1 MFKKLR
7 FEDAGITPVLGAMF
21 ILGIGISVIAV
32 FLAAWVP
39 SEFNT
44 KKREYMQN
52 ARESFRDLSATIQD
66 LSVGESRTIS
76 LKMGPETIPFIINP
90 KVSGTLSVTST
101 PFENYENGQWV
112 IGENYWENYPGN
124 IKFDFENQSLVYEM
138 GLIALVQGK
147 TVLMESAPQMVT
159 VFPLAGNMI
168 GVYVDVIKVRGI
180 ERSISGGG
188 ASTITVSILRRFEKS
203 DNMENAV
210 IKINENSRCRSAW
223 MEYLQG
229 LFDGLPQGYHLD
241 NSKIVDNLQLTIL
254 GKDNTTHGL
263 DIIYSQKVT
272 EVWVSI
278 S

>member
-21 ILGIGISVIAV
+21 ILGISISVIAV

-44 KKREYMQN
+44 KKREYMQS
-52 ARESFRDLSATIQD
+52 ARESFRELSATIEE
-66 LSVGESRTIS
+66 LSVGESRTVS
-76 LKMGPETIPFIINP
+76 LKMGPETIPFVINP

-101 PFENYENGQWV
+101 PSENYLNGQWV
-112 IGENYWENYPGN
+112 NGENYWVNYPGN

-138 GLIALVQGK
+138 GLIALAQGK
-147 TVLMESAPQMVT
+147 TVIAEADPQMVT
-159 VFPLAGNMI
+159 VFPAAGNMI

-188 ASTITVSILRRFEKS
+188 ASTITVSILRRFENS
-203 DNMENAV
+203 YNRENAV
-210 IKINENSRCRSAW
+210 IKINSRYKDAW
-223 MEYLQG
+223 KEYLQG
-229 LFDGLPQGYHLD
+229 LYNGIPKGYNPD
-241 NSKIVDNLQLTIL
+241 NSKIDNLQLTIL
-254 GKDNTTHGL
+254 GKDNVTHNP
-263 DIIYSQKVT
+263 DIIYYQKVT

>member
-21 ILGIGISVIAV
+21 ILGIGISVTAV

-39 SEFNT
+39 SEVNT
-44 KKREYMQN
+44 KQREYIQS
-52 ARESFRDLSATIQD
+52 ARESFRELSATIEE

-76 LKMGPETIPFIINP
+76 LKMGPETIPFVVNP
-90 KVSGTLSVTST
+90 RAGGTLSVTST
-101 PFENYENGQWV
+101 PSENYENGQWV
-112 IGENYWENYPGN
+112 NDENYWDNYPGN
-124 IKFDFENQSLVYEM
+124 IKFDMENQSLVYEM

-147 TVLMESAPQMVT
+147 TVITESDPQMVT
-159 VFPLAGNMI
+159 VFPAAGNLI

-188 ASTITVSILRRFEKS
+188 TSTITVSILRRFEKS

-210 IKINENSRCRSAW
+210 IKINSMYKDAW
-223 MEYLQG
+223 VDYLQE
-229 LFDGLPQGYHLD
+229 LSDELPQGYHPD
-241 NSKIVDNLQLTIL
+241 NSKIDNLQLTIL
-254 GKDNTTHGL
+254 GKDNNTHSP
-263 DIIYSQKVT
+263 DIIYYQKVT

>member
-7 FEDAGITPVLGAMF
+7 LEDAGITPVLGAMF

-44 KKREYMQN
+44 KKREYMQS
-52 ARESFRDLSATIQD
+52 ARESFRELSATIED

-76 LKMGPETIPFIINP
+76 LKMGPETIPFVINP

-101 PFENYENGQWV
+101 PSENYLNGMW
-112 IGENYWENYPGN
+112 INGENYNGENYPGN
-124 IKFDFENQSLVYEM
+124 IKFDMENQSVVYEM

-147 TVLMESAPQMVT
+147 VVLMESAPQMVT
-159 VFPLAGNMI
+159 VFAAAGNMI
-168 GVYVDVIKVRGI
+168 GVYVDVIKVRGV
-180 ERSISGGG
+180 ERSISGSGM
-188 ASTITVSILRRFEKS
+188 STITVSILRRFEKTE
-203 DNMENAV
+203 NRENAV
-210 IKINENSRCRSAW
+210 IKINTRYKDAW
-223 MEYLQG
+223 MDYLSTENAA
-229 LFDGLPQGYHLD
+229 LNAD
-241 NSKIVDNLQLTIL
+241 NFNASLGTENNLLTLTIK
-254 GKDNTTHGL
+254 GKDNSSGVK
-263 DIIYSQKVT
+263 DIIYYQKVT